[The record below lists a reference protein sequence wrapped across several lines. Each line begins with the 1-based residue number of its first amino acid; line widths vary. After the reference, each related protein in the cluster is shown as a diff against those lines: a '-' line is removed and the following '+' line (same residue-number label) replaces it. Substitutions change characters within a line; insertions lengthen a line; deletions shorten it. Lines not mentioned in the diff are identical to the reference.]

1 MQNDL
6 ELPDDI
12 ESLKRLV
19 RESREALRSRDLQ
32 IEHLK
37 LLLAKL
43 RRMQFGRSSEALGE
57 RIEQLELS
65 IEELEATDA
74 QAAPASALPRT
85 PKSKPA
91 RRPLPMSL
99 PREVHVHAPLPPK
112 SPCPSCGGPLRALGE
127 DASEILEYV
136 PEHFKVIRHI
146 RPKLSCSHCE
156 KIVQAPAP
164 SRPIE
169 RGIAGPGLLAHILV
183 AKYCDHLPLYRQSQ
197 IYARE
202 GIDLDRSTL
211 AGMVGGS
218 AALLA
223 PLAAAVAEHV
233 LQASKVHADD
243 TPLPVLSPGSGKT
256 KLGRLWTY
264 VRDDRPWG
272 SNVPAAVFFKYSP
285 DRKGERPFEHLRDF
299 TGILQADAYAGFN
312 RLYETGR
319 VQEAACWAHV
329 RRPFFEID
337 AAGDSPIARE
347 ALERIGALFAIETE
361 IRGRSA
367 EERQSARQARAG
379 PLLEELHRWLQATL
393 AKLSRKSP
401 LAVAIR
407 YALSRWVAL
416 TRYRDDGHLEMDN
429 NAAERALRAV
439 ALGRKNYLFVG
450 ADSGG
455 ERAETIYTLIGSAK
469 LNNLDP
475 QAYLR
480 YVLER
485 IADHPINRVSELLP
499 WNLAAQLQSAQLAA

>member
-1 MQNDL
+1 VHSDL

-19 RESREALRSRDLQ
+19 RESREALRTRDLE

-43 RRMQFGRSSEALGE
+43 RRMQFGRSSEALDE
-57 RIEQLELS
+57 RVEQLELS
-65 IEELEATDA
+65 IEELEASAA
-74 QAAPASALPRT
+74 QASPVSTVPPAP
-85 PKSKPA
+85 KNKPA
-91 RRPLPMSL
+91 RRPLPATL
-99 PREVHVHAPLPPK
+99 PREVHTHAPLPPE
-112 SPCPSCGGPLRALGE
+112 SPCPSCGGQLRALGE
-127 DASEILEYV
+127 DVAEILEYV

-146 RPKLSCSHCE
+146 RPKLSCAHCE
-156 KIVQAPAP
+156 KIVQAAAP

-211 AGMVGGS
+211 AGMVGGA

-223 PLAAAVAEHV
+223 PLAACVADYV
-233 LQASKVHADD
+233 LKAAKVHADD

-272 SNVPAAVFFKYSP
+272 SDAPAAVFFRYSP
-285 DRKGERPFEHLRDF
+285 DRKGERPFEHLRHF
-299 TGILQADAYAGFN
+299 SGILQADAYAGFN
-312 RLYETGR
+312 RLYESGR

-329 RRPFFEID
+329 RRPFFEII
-337 AAGDSPIARE
+337 AAAASPVAHE
-347 ALERIGALFAIETE
+347 VLERIGALFAIESE

-367 EERQSARQARAG
+367 GERQSVRQARAG
-379 PLLEELHRWLQATL
+379 PLLEELHHYLHATL
-393 AKLSRKSP
+393 AKLSRKSA

-407 YALSRWVAL
+407 YALSRWTAL
-416 TRYRDDGHLEMDN
+416 TRYRDDGRLEMDN

-469 LNNLDP
+469 LNDLDP

-480 YVLER
+480 HVLER
-485 IADHPINRVSELLP
+485 IADHPINRISELLP
-499 WNLAAQLQSAQLAA
+499 WNLAPQLHSSLLAA